1 MEAGGLF
8 KVNVK
13 GFEWTDFQ
21 KRWATGKLD
30 AYAVGWVADYP
41 DPDTFGSPLVG
52 TGSTM
57 NTGYSNK
64 LVDQLILSSQQY
76 ADRSRVDGDF
86 RDLQS
91 DVAAD
96 VPLIPLWQRK
106 EYVVSSEDVGGIS
119 YLTDG
124 TGVFRLWALD
134 WI

>member
-1 MEAGGLF
+1 
-8 KVNVK
+8 
-13 GFEWTDFQ
+13 
-21 KRWATGKLD
+21 
-30 AYAVGWVADYP
+30 
-41 DPDTFGSPLVG
+41 
-52 TGSTM
+52 M

-64 LVDQLILSSQQY
+64 IVDQLILSSQKF
-76 ADRSRVDGDF
+76 ADRSRVDDDF